1 MDLLARDERPR
12 GIFRGRRTRQICLR
26 KRALLSGFSPFGGP
40 VEGVNFPD
48 FSSAFSFAWT
58 SLALSNS
65 FLSFL
70 CIESPVAGPWYW
82 ENVRVL

>member
-1 MDLLARDERPR
+1 M
-12 GIFRGRRTRQICLR
+12 
-26 KRALLSGFSPFGGP
+26 
-40 VEGVNFPD
+40 EGVNFPD

-82 ENVRVL
+82 ENVRVLKPLRTSAKESNENVQWSETERMHSV